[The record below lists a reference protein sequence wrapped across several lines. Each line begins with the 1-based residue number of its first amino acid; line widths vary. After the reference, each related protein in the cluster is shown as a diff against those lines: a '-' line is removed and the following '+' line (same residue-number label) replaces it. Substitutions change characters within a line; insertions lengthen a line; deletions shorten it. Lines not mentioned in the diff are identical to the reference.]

1 MLKHFHQCLLVEYIF
16 VLDYQDTNEQLLHL
30 IIKLHYTYFEF
41 VHILHV
47 SSIYEV
53 KWDAS

>member
-1 MLKHFHQCLLVEYIF
+1 MLNHYHHCLLVEYIF
-16 VLDYQDTNEQLLHL
+16 VLEYQDTNEQLLHL